1 MLIGLIVL
9 VVLVTH
15 RAHSGGNP
23 SDEAAC
29 QPHSVVEGLCELQ
42 TIDLKNPKVYFLM
55 ELIYYLIF
63 LDRDKMYVYRDKSR
77 KFLWGGGRL
86 SNTIE

>member
-15 RAHSGGNP
+15 RAYSGGNP

-42 TIDLKNPKVYFLM
+42 TIDLKNPKVYFLWNLSIIYKSSPINNDKCRFYHHFSREFM
-55 ELIYYLIF
+55 NSSKLIRIF
-63 LDRDKMYVYRDKSR
+63 
-77 KFLWGGGRL
+77 
-86 SNTIE
+86 

>member
-1 MLIGLIVL
+1 MVLIGLIVL

-29 QPHSVVEGLCELQ
+29 QPHSVVEEEGLCELL
-42 TIDLKNPKVYFLM
+42 TIDLKNPKVYFLWN
-55 ELIYYLIF
+55 LIYYLIF
-63 LDRDKMYVYRDKSR
+63 LDRDKMDVYWDQD
-77 KFLWGGGRL
+77 
-86 SNTIE
+86 